1 MICSSC
7 RRTFLTRLRSIHL
20 QPIQSSQPPS
30 FSIPFARTV
39 ATVPSTPNAAPPQA
53 PPSIAIDGVGNP
65 SQSSNTAG
73 KAQPL
78 SEPHTP
84 STSTA
89 KSGSGGPDSTKNTTT
104 AKKPS
109 SRPKSSVPGG
119 AVLHGLG
126 YTKAQPKITAMED
139 DEYPDWLWTLLD
151 DKKATLGG
159 EKVDL
164 SAMTNKQRTRYEK
177 KQARLL
183 EDTPKTVPV
192 HEQSKDLTGPEDDAI
207 VSLQRRQEI
216 TKSARGARRRSIRES
231 NFLKS
236 M

>member
-1 MICSSC
+1 MMCSSC

-20 QPIQSSQPPS
+20 QPQSSHPPTIS
-30 FSIPFARTV
+30 FARTV

-73 KAQPL
+73 KSQPL

-89 KSGSGGPDSTKNTTT
+89 KSGSGPDSTKSTSS
-104 AKKPS
+104 KKPS
-109 SRPKSSVPGG
+109 RPKGSVPGG
-119 AVLHGLG
+119 AELRGLG
-126 YTKAQPKITAMED
+126 YTKAKPKVTAMED

-151 DKKATLGG
+151 DKKTTPG

-164 SAMTNKQRTRYEK
+164 S
-177 KQARLL
+177 
-183 EDTPKTVPV
+183 
-192 HEQSKDLTGPEDDAI
+192 SKLI
-207 VSLQRRQEI
+207 
-216 TKSARGARRRSIRES
+216 
-231 NFLKS
+231 
-236 M
+236 